1 MSLANVNVPF
11 SWNDFKFNP
20 ASQML
25 ILNALFDIW
34 SQLEVNLEQINNDI
48 QRLNQVGQGGLVSI
62 ETQVRIQ
69 ALNQEI
75 NRLSD
80 QMEIDDSDKIIGL
93 WRSKRRELSELK
105 QGSDGLTHPCY
116 KLFLCTRQISQN
128 PYPIRILPS

>member
-1 MSLANVNVPF
+1 
-11 SWNDFKFNP
+11 
-20 ASQML
+20 ML

-62 ETQVRIQ
+62 ETQVRIL

-80 QMEIDDSDKIIGL
+80 QMETESAG
-93 WRSKRRELSELK
+93 RSRQVGNHLS
-105 QGSDGLTHPCY
+105 GSHQRHPGSG
-116 KLFLCTRQISQN
+116 R
-128 PYPIRILPS
+128 